1 MVVKKS
7 AWAGTELLKDSS
19 TLRMKCSVCGEQ
31 SPNRE
36 AWEAHVLKGC
46 SAQRTRPSGEGSVKM
61 ETEDIEKNVPNIDEL
76 SEIELPEFDLTPY
89 VGRKVKVKG
98 VETKETKFGMAVV
111 FTSEDLTSI
120 KRADGTV
127 VPVNAS
133 KLMGLQQDVNGNW
146 GWGPETKLGKF
157 LKAVKAKT
165 PKEVVG
171 KTLMVQLTEPN
182 ANGKRFLTLA

>member
-1 MVVKKS
+1 
-7 AWAGTELLKDSS
+7 
-19 TLRMKCSVCGEQ
+19 
-31 SPNRE
+31 
-36 AWEAHVLKGC
+36 
-46 SAQRTRPSGEGSVKM
+46 M